1 MVGESLTGLT
11 VKTKD
16 TDVSFVPSS
25 TVIVIVVLPLWLSPG
40 VMVTVRLALLPCKLI
55 LAFGTKETLEEEA
68 VTVNKLTGVSAS
80 PIVNEIGPVGV
91 LSAVDCGSMELMV
104 GG

>member
-1 MVGESLTGLT
+1 L
-11 VKTKD
+11 
-16 TDVSFVPSS
+16 
-25 TVIVIVVLPLWLSPG
+25 
-40 VMVTVRLALLPCKLI
+40 
-55 LAFGTKETLEEEA
+55 GTKETLEEEA

-91 LSAVDCGSMELMV
+91 LSAVDCGSMALMV